1 MTERF
6 YLDLG
11 RFLRVMLQGKNQNTW
26 SEQLPMICL
35 AANSTIHSTTK
46 LSPFF
51 LMYGRQ
57 PNLPIDIA
65 HRGLHTED
73 KDDTIPF
80 PQKAASHATKIVK
93 KMAKAFQTVKE
104 AWKNDIDHRSRA
116 YSGIAPEGFKVGAKC
131 MIFTPARRKN
141 VSDKLTSGWTGP
153 FVISKKLSEILYKVR
168 TDPDN
173 GSATKSPKGI
183 ISLSRMKLVGKDD
196 STSGKQLS

>member
-1 MTERF
+1 MTATTISIALSFKTFAYFVLPCFLSCDNSTSFTNNLLKEVYSKLQISTETIPAYNYWSNMTERF
-6 YLDLG
+6 HLDLG
-11 RFLRVMLQGKNQNTW
+11 RFLRAMLQGKNQNTW

-80 PQKAASHATKIVK
+80 PQKAASHATKIV
-93 KMAKAFQTVKE
+93 
-104 AWKNDIDHRSRA
+104 
-116 YSGIAPEGFKVGAKC
+116 
-131 MIFTPARRKN
+131 
-141 VSDKLTSGWTGP
+141 
-153 FVISKKLSEILYKVR
+153 
-168 TDPDN
+168 
-173 GSATKSPKGI
+173 
-183 ISLSRMKLVGKDD
+183 
-196 STSGKQLS
+196 